1 MKTRETDSHLQP
13 KSINKKFIA
22 EAKQKADL
30 ANARDAAMSCP
41 LDVPI
46 SSQQALPRQF

>member
-1 MKTRETDSHLQP
+1 MKNRETDSHLQP

-22 EAKQKADL
+22 EAKQKADFS
-30 ANARDAAMSCP
+30 NARDAAMSCP